1 MKYIC
6 KTCNKL
12 YASPS
17 SLSNHKKKTHVKEE
31 PAAVVVPVVVS
42 PSPVVVSVVE
52 NNNNA
57 ESNIIQCKYCNK
69 AYADRVC
76 RWRHEKICNKKDIS
90 GADINVLCNTVKEL
104 KKEIEELKN
113 ITNQQQIQLYNKKNT
128 NPSTDNSLTNCSTS
142 HGTFTNST
150 NCNVNS
156 INITYKM
163 NKSLENDITDDDAM
177 QLLNGEISN
186 MVFSFVTKIYTE
198 DRFKEY
204 RTLLINDFN
213 SSMAEIYSFKNK
225 KFMKEEVEQCLMKRY
240 NMYVSFIE
248 RLAIKHVDSIGEDRE
263 GDICDYNLNAT
274 STESKQKKELMKLKK
289 VIVRHN
295 DNAEETRRQYKAQQL
310 EEIDE

>member
-6 KTCNKL
+6 KTCNKT
-12 YASPS
+12 YASAS
-17 SLSNHKKKTHVKEE
+17 SLSNHKKRIHHVEGSK
-31 PAAVVVPVVVS
+31 VVH
-42 PSPVVVSVVE
+42 SPVHKSEIPVHNIVDVS
-52 NNNNA
+52 N
-57 ESNIIQCKYCNK
+57 SQCKFCNK
-69 AYADRVC
+69 ELCNRKS
-76 RWRHEKICNKKDIS
+76 RWRHEKICKAKDIS

-104 KKEIEELKN
+104 KKEIEELKS
-113 ITNQQQIQLYNKKNT
+113 ITNQQQIQLYNKNA
-128 NPSTDNSLTNCSTS
+128 NPTTDNSLTNNS

-150 NCNVNS
+150 NCNMNT
-156 INITYKM
+156 INITYKTT
-163 NKSLENDITDDDAM
+163 KSLENDITDDDAM

-274 STESKQKKELMKLKK
+274 STETKQKKELMKLKK

-295 DNAEETRRQYKAQQL
+295 DNAEETRRQYEAQQL